1 MQESLHLIPKS
12 LKSKAGAVVPADFKG
27 MSGRVVLLRVLGI
40 PEIERTDAAATRK
53 FVAGGG
59 TTVGELE
66 AFRQKERLRA
76 MIVGVSAEHVAPA
89 DRMSARVSPVTDADL
104 DGSAIDPST
113 VADGIAKG
121 GNGRRFEDLFTA
133 KDLPILRVWDRQHHS
148 VSEEDLEEIL
158 GEAIPTIDP

>member
-40 PEIERTDAAATRK
+40 PEIERTDATATRK

-104 DGSAIDPST
+104 DGSSMTPGE
-113 VADGIAKG
+113 DGIGKDT
-121 GNGRRFEDLFTA
+121 GRRFEDLFTA